1 MPEGWEED
9 GRYLCFTSRGYSEAC
24 CERRAK
30 PVGKCSGSEH
40 RRRLLRKQSGFW
52 TRQQRCC
59 NAVRLETPRGVEK
72 VSRWAAYA
80 SVGWEPAI
88 LEQFGL
94 SLGTMA
100 RILLKLIRLHSCTL
114 MPSFFALT
122 LSSNP
127 IDKTLN
133 QTVGE
138 QMRAEEL
145 SLRATVPPAQ
155 VPGYR
160 LERLLGQG
168 AFGQVWVGNNLN
180 TGRTVAIK
188 FYLHRSGVNWS
199 SLTREVKNLVSMAGN
214 RFIVQVL
221 EVGWDAEPPYYVME
235 YLENGSLDDLIRSR
249 GAMAPSKAVE
259 LFSDIAMG
267 LNHSHGKGVLHCDLK
282 PANVLLDQDWL
293 PRLADFGQ
301 SRLSNEQ
308 TPSLGTLFYMAP
320 EQADLNALPDAR
332 WDVYALGAI
341 FYCMI
346 VGSPPYKTPDTV
358 STLDTAA
365 SLPERLKRY
374 RDTIFKSH
382 FPRAHHRVRGMDRW
396 MIGIVDRCIAKKP
409 EDRFA
414 NVQQVLAAIE
424 RRQMARLR
432 RPLMLLGIVGP
443 ILLLA
448 VMAFFAGRGGLLA
461 VNESSDQLREW
472 ALQSNE
478 FAAKFAARTL
488 ESEMASLFKL
498 IEEEARGAELEEHF
512 LSCVDEAGDDLLHS
526 LASDRTPHESQAR
539 LRALASR
546 IKLEEYLN
554 GRLSDLGQQIRSKK
568 PARFDS
574 MFITDRFGTILAG
587 SFSEI
592 VNDPIG
598 SNIAFRSYFSGQSR
612 DLEEKTP
619 RRNIPRTTS
628 SQVGVSF
635 KSKTTNKDKI
645 AVSTPMTVTREK
657 DPNSSAEE
665 QPEQIEGL
673 LVLTI
678 NVGDF
683 ELLSEDDDE
692 EAKEK
697 THADTAK
704 HKNRFAV
711 LVDGHE
717 GTRYGPGT
725 REGTLLQHPIFKL
738 GERDEELTP
747 FQIDEEMFKKLQEG
761 GTKEYVDPVSIS
773 SDPRGK
779 IFEGKWIAAMQRVD
793 VTRRGLDSQ
802 EKRQSTNLW
811 VLVQERADSITAP
824 VALMVDR
831 LIEEGL
837 VALLALLAVICM
849 LWVVVLWVLRL
860 PDSFVSAVRSR
871 SGAGTELSASANDAT
886 LDAER

>member
-1 MPEGWEED
+1 
-9 GRYLCFTSRGYSEAC
+9 
-24 CERRAK
+24 
-30 PVGKCSGSEH
+30 
-40 RRRLLRKQSGFW
+40 
-52 TRQQRCC
+52 
-59 NAVRLETPRGVEK
+59 
-72 VSRWAAYA
+72 
-80 SVGWEPAI
+80 
-88 LEQFGL
+88 
-94 SLGTMA
+94 
-100 RILLKLIRLHSCTL
+100 
-114 MPSFFALT
+114 
-122 LSSNP
+122 
-127 IDKTLN
+127 
-133 QTVGE
+133 
-138 QMRAEEL
+138 MRAEEL
-145 SLRATVPPAQ
+145 SLRATTPPAQ

-160 LERLLGQG
+160 LDRLLGQG

-235 YLENGSLDDLIRSR
+235 YLENGSLDDLIRAR
-249 GAMAPSKAVE
+249 GAMPPSKAIE

-293 PRLADFGQ
+293 PKLADFGQ

-396 MIGIVDRCIAKKP
+396 LLAIVDRCIAKKP

-448 VMAFFAGRGGLLA
+448 VMGLFAWRGVFVAKEGA
-461 VNESSDQLREW
+461 SEQLRESV
-472 ALQSNE
+472 LQSNL

-498 IEEEARGAELEEHF
+498 IEEDARRGDLEERF
-512 LSCVDEAGDDLLHS
+512 LACVDEATEDFLGV
-526 LASDRTPHESQAR
+526 LASNRAPADSQG
-539 LRALASR
+539 RAMLGGFASR
-546 IKLEEYLN
+546 IKLEQYLEE
-554 GRLSDLGQQIRSKK
+554 RLSEIKLHIGSSQK

-574 MFITDRFGTILAG
+574 MFVTDRFGTILAG
-587 SFSEI
+587 SFTSDR
-592 VNDPIG
+592 VANPIG
-598 SNIAFRSYFSGQSR
+598 SNVAFRSYFSGQSL
-612 DLEEKTP
+612 DLDEKTP
-619 RRNIPRTTS
+619 VKNIPRTTS
-628 SQVGVSF
+628 SQVSVPF
-635 KSKTTNKDKI
+635 KSKTTNRNKI
-645 AVSTPMTVTREK
+645 AVSTPISATRAVPTKEDEK
-657 DPNSSAEE
+657 SASDSSGNDKKESEINGDLDGKKSSETKGSEDE
-665 QPEQIEGL
+665 QVQVIEGL

-678 NVGDF
+678 NIGDF
-683 ELLSEDDDE
+683 ELLSEDD
-692 EAKEK
+692 EK
-697 THADTAK
+697 DPHDGNGNAG

-711 LVDGHE
+711 LVDGHVGASE
-717 GTRYGPGT
+717 GTATRAGT
-725 REGTLLQHPIFKL
+725 ILQHPIFSKTSRQ
-738 GERDEELTP
+738 EVTQY
-747 FQIDEEMFKKLQEG
+747 QIDAKMLKTLQDV
-761 GTKEYVDPVSIS
+761 GTLQYVDPVSM
-773 SDPRGK
+773 DAQGK
-779 IFEGKWIAAMQRVD
+779 EYGGNWIAAMQRVD
-793 VTRRGLDSQ
+793 ISRRGSDSR
-802 EKRQSTNLW
+802 ERKQSTDLW

-824 VALMVDR
+824 VQSMVTSLIREGIFALFV
-831 LIEEGL
+831 
-837 VALLALLAVICM
+837 LLTVVSV
-849 LWVVVLWVLRL
+849 LWVVVLWVMRL
-860 PDSFVSAVRSR
+860 PDSFASVMRSR
-871 SGAGTELSASANDAT
+871 GSGGTEMTGTANDAT
-886 LDAER
+886 LDAEH

>member
-1 MPEGWEED
+1 M
-9 GRYLCFTSRGYSEAC
+9 
-24 CERRAK
+24 
-30 PVGKCSGSEH
+30 
-40 RRRLLRKQSGFW
+40 
-52 TRQQRCC
+52 
-59 NAVRLETPRGVEK
+59 
-72 VSRWAAYA
+72 
-80 SVGWEPAI
+80 
-88 LEQFGL
+88 
-94 SLGTMA
+94 
-100 RILLKLIRLHSCTL
+100 LKLGGINRSLSNAFRC
-114 MPSFFALT
+114 SALT
-122 LSSNP
+122 LVSNSNSVEN
-127 IDKTLN
+127 TLN

-155 VPGYR
+155 VPGYK
-160 LERLLGQG
+160 LDRLLGQG

-214 RFIVQVL
+214 RYIVQVL

-235 YLENGSLDDLIRSR
+235 YLENGSLDDLIRAR
-249 GAMAPSKAVE
+249 GAMPPSKAVE

-320 EQADLNALPDAR
+320 EQADLNAVPDAR

-358 STLDTAA
+358 TTLDTAA

-396 MIGIVDRCIAKKP
+396 LVGIVDRCIAKKP

-424 RRQMARLR
+424 RRQMVRLR

-448 VMAFFAGRGGLLA
+448 VMGLFAWRGVLFA
-461 VNESSDQLREW
+461 KSDTSDRLREW
-472 ALQSNE
+472 ALESNL

-498 IEEEARGAELEEHF
+498 IEEDARRTELETRF
-512 LSCVDEAGDDLLHS
+512 LACVDEAGEDLLHS
-526 LASDRTPHESQAR
+526 LATDRTPPESKAR
-539 LRALASR
+539 LEALASR
-546 IKLEEYLN
+546 IKLEKYLEE
-554 GRLSDLGQQIRSKK
+554 RLTEIKSQTGSSQK

-574 MFITDRFGTILAG
+574 MFITDRFGTMLAG
-587 SFSEI
+587 AFTSDRI
-592 VNDPIG
+592 ANPIG
-598 SNIAFRSYFSGQSR
+598 ANVAYRSYFSGQKR
-612 DLEEKTP
+612 DLDEKTP
-619 RRNIPRTTS
+619 PRNIPRTTS
-628 SQVGVSF
+628 SQVSVPF
-635 KSKTTNKDKI
+635 KSKTTNRNKI
-645 AVSTPMTVTREK
+645 AVSTPISVMLNE
-657 DPNSSAEE
+657 DPNNTNE
-665 QPEQIEGL
+665 QPQQVEGL

-683 ELLSEDDDE
+683 ELLSEDDERESSDQSGSV
-692 EAKEK
+692 A
-697 THADTAK
+697 

-717 GTRYGPGT
+717 GTREGVGI
-725 REGTLLQHPIFKL
+725 REGTLLQHPIFRKMVVASASL
-738 GERDEELTP
+738 DEQGIQY
-747 FQIDEEMFKKLQEG
+747 QIDDKMLKKLQEG
-761 GTKEYVDPVSIS
+761 GTLEYIDPVSI
-773 SDPRGK
+773 DPRGSE
-779 IFEGKWIAAMQRVD
+779 FSGKWIAAMQRVD
-793 VTRRGLDSQ
+793 ISRRVS
-802 EKRQSTNLW
+802 ESRERKQSTDLW

-824 VALMVDR
+824 VASMVTR
-831 LIEEGL
+831 LIREGL
-837 VALLALLAVICM
+837 IALLALLAVVSM
-849 LWVVVLWVLRL
+849 LWVVVLWVMRL
-860 PDSFVSAVRSR
+860 PDSFASVVRSR
-871 SGAGTELSASANDAT
+871 SGSGTEMTGTANEAT

>member
-1 MPEGWEED
+1 
-9 GRYLCFTSRGYSEAC
+9 
-24 CERRAK
+24 
-30 PVGKCSGSEH
+30 
-40 RRRLLRKQSGFW
+40 
-52 TRQQRCC
+52 
-59 NAVRLETPRGVEK
+59 
-72 VSRWAAYA
+72 
-80 SVGWEPAI
+80 
-88 LEQFGL
+88 
-94 SLGTMA
+94 
-100 RILLKLIRLHSCTL
+100 
-114 MPSFFALT
+114 
-122 LSSNP
+122 
-127 IDKTLN
+127 
-133 QTVGE
+133 
-138 QMRAEEL
+138 MRAEAL

-235 YLENGSLDDLIRSR
+235 YLENGSLDDLIRAR

-320 EQADLNALPDAR
+320 EQADLNAVPDAR

-358 STLDTAA
+358 TTLDTAA

-396 MIGIVDRCIAKKP
+396 LVGIVDRCIAKKP

-448 VMAFFAGRGGLLA
+448 VMGFFTWRGVLLA
-461 VNESSDQLREW
+461 ASETSDQLREE
-472 ALQSNE
+472 ALQSNQ

-498 IEEEARGAELEEHF
+498 IEEDARRPDLEGLF
-512 LSCVDEAGDDLLHS
+512 LSCIDEAGGDLLRS
-526 LASDRTPHESQAR
+526 LATDRTPPESQAR
-539 LRALASR
+539 LSALASR
-546 IKLEEYLN
+546 IKLDEYLSS
-554 GRLSDLGQQIRSKK
+554 RLSELGPQNSSKK

-574 MFITDRFGTILAG
+574 MFITDRFGTMLAG
-587 SFSEI
+587 AFPSDRIS
-592 VNDPIG
+592 NPIG

-612 DLEEKTP
+612 DLEETTP
-619 RRNIPRTTS
+619 RRHIARTTS
-628 SQVGVSF
+628 SQVSVPF
-635 KSKTTNKDKI
+635 KSKTTNKNKI
-645 AVSTPMTVTREK
+645 AVSTPINVSRESN
-657 DPNSSAEE
+657 DGS
-665 QPEQIEGL
+665 PEQIEGL

-683 ELLSEDDDE
+683 ELLSEDDEEDDDE
-692 EAKEK
+692 KANASSDA
-697 THADTAK
+697 TPK

-717 GTRYGPGT
+717 GARDGTGT
-725 REGTLLQHPIFKL
+725 REGTLLDHPIFNDAIFKSAS
-738 GERDEELTP
+738 RDEQVFQ
-747 FQIDEEMFKKLQEG
+747 FQIDEKMLNKLQDG
-761 GTKEYVDPVSIS
+761 GTLQYVDPVSA
-773 SDPRGK
+773 DPRGRD
-779 IFEGKWIAAMQRVD
+779 FDGKWIAAMQRVD
-793 VTRRGLDSQ
+793 VTRRGSNSQ
-802 EKRQSTNLW
+802 EKRQSIKLW
-811 VLVQERADSITAP
+811 VLVQERADSISAP
-824 VALMVDR
+824 VASMVNR
-831 LIEEGL
+831 LIREGL
-837 VALLALLAVICM
+837 IALLALLAVVSM
-849 LWVVVLWVLRL
+849 LWVVVLWVMRL
-860 PDSFVSAVRSR
+860 PDSFASAVRSR
-871 SGAGTELSASANDAT
+871 TVNGTEMSASANEAT

>member
-1 MPEGWEED
+1 MP
-9 GRYLCFTSRGYSEAC
+9 
-24 CERRAK
+24 
-30 PVGKCSGSEH
+30 
-40 RRRLLRKQSGFW
+40 
-52 TRQQRCC
+52 
-59 NAVRLETPRGVEK
+59 
-72 VSRWAAYA
+72 
-80 SVGWEPAI
+80 I
-88 LEQFGL
+88 
-94 SLGTMA
+94 
-100 RILLKLIRLHSCTL
+100 
-114 MPSFFALT
+114 ALT
-122 LSSNP
+122 LVSHSNP
-127 IDKTLN
+127 TDNTLN
-133 QTVGE
+133 QSVGE

-160 LERLLGQG
+160 LDRLLGQG

-214 RFIVQVL
+214 RYIVQVL

-235 YLENGSLDDLIRSR
+235 YLENGSLDDLIRAR
-249 GAMAPSKAVE
+249 GAMSPAKAIG

-267 LNHSHGKGVLHCDLK
+267 LNQSHGKGVLHCDLK

-320 EQADLNALPDAR
+320 EQADLNAVPDAR

-396 MIGIVDRCIAKKP
+396 LVSIVDRCIAKKP

-424 RRQMARLR
+424 RRQMVRLR

-448 VMAFFAGRGGLLA
+448 VMGFFAWRGVLLA
-461 VNESSDQLREW
+461 QNDVSDQLFEE
-472 ALQSNE
+472 ALQSNL

-498 IEEEARGAELEEHF
+498 IEEDARRPNLEEQF
-512 LSCVDEAGDDLLHS
+512 LSCVDEAGDLLKDLS
-526 LASDRTPHESQAR
+526 KERTPQESLTKKAM
-539 LRALASR
+539 LGALTSR
-546 IKLEEYLN
+546 IELEEYLE
-554 GRLSDLGQQIRSKK
+554 GRLTEIKTQIGGSQK

-574 MFITDRFGTILAG
+574 MFVTDRFGTMLAG
-587 SFSEI
+587 AFTSDRVS
-592 VNDPIG
+592 NPIG
-598 SNIAFRSYFSGQSR
+598 ANVAFRSYFSGQSR
-612 DLEEKTP
+612 DLDEKTP
-619 RRNIPRTTS
+619 IRNIPRTTS
-628 SQVGVSF
+628 SQVSVPF
-635 KSKTTNKDKI
+635 KSKTTNRNKI
-645 AVSTPMTVTREK
+645 AVSTPISVTRPKRTIEEK
-657 DPNSSAEE
+657 DPSTDPDSSNKVDSNKNTVDQSVSDE
-665 QPEQIEGL
+665 PEQVEGL

-683 ELLSEDDDE
+683 ELLSEDD
-692 EAKEK
+692 EK
-697 THADTAK
+697 DTRDLTQS
-704 HKNRFAV
+704 HKKRFAV

-717 GTRYGPGT
+717 GTSDGLGT
-725 REGTLLQHPIFKL
+725 REGTLLQHPIFRKAS
-738 GERDEELTP
+738 REEQGVQY
-747 FQIDEEMFKKLQEG
+747 QIEEEMLKRLQEG
-761 GTKEYVDPVSIS
+761 GTFQYVDPVSK
-773 SDPRGK
+773 DPQGREFAGN
-779 IFEGKWIAAMQRVD
+779 WIAAMQRVD
-793 VTRRGLDSQ
+793 VSRRVS
-802 EKRQSTNLW
+802 EFRERKQSTDLW
-811 VLVQERADSITAP
+811 VLVQERADSITEP
-824 VALMVDR
+824 VASMVTR
-831 LIEEGL
+831 LIREGI
-837 VALLALLAVICM
+837 VALLVLLAVVSI
-849 LWVVVLWVLRL
+849 LWVVVLWVMRL
-860 PDSFVSAVRSR
+860 PDSFASAVRSR
-871 SGAGTELSASANDAT
+871 SGGATDMAGTANEAT
-886 LDAER
+886 LDVEQ

>member
-1 MPEGWEED
+1 MP
-9 GRYLCFTSRGYSEAC
+9 
-24 CERRAK
+24 
-30 PVGKCSGSEH
+30 
-40 RRRLLRKQSGFW
+40 
-52 TRQQRCC
+52 
-59 NAVRLETPRGVEK
+59 
-72 VSRWAAYA
+72 
-80 SVGWEPAI
+80 I
-88 LEQFGL
+88 
-94 SLGTMA
+94 
-100 RILLKLIRLHSCTL
+100 
-114 MPSFFALT
+114 ALT
-122 LSSNP
+122 LASNSNP
-127 IDKTLN
+127 IDNTLN
-133 QTVGE
+133 QSVGE

-160 LERLLGQG
+160 LDRLLGQG

-214 RFIVQVL
+214 RYIVQVL

-235 YLENGSLDDLIRSR
+235 YLENGSLDDLIRAR
-249 GAMAPSKAVE
+249 GAMPPAKAVE

-320 EQADLNALPDAR
+320 EQADLNAVPDAR

-396 MIGIVDRCIAKKP
+396 LVGIVDRCIAKKP

-424 RRQMARLR
+424 RRQVARLR

-448 VMAFFAGRGGLLA
+448 VMGFFAWRGVLLA
-461 VNESSDQLREW
+461 QNDVSEQLFEE
-472 ALQSNE
+472 ALQSNL

-498 IEEEARGAELEEHF
+498 IEEDARRTILEEHF
-512 LSCVDEAGDDLLHS
+512 LSCVDEAGDLLQFLSKEHTKP
-526 LASDRTPHESQAR
+526 DSQAKAM
-539 LRALASR
+539 LGALASR
-546 IKLEEYLN
+546 IKLEEYLE
-554 GRLSDLGQQIRSKK
+554 GRLTEIKMQIGSSQK

-574 MFITDRFGTILAG
+574 MFVTDRFGTILAG
-587 SFSEI
+587 AFTSDRVS
-592 VNDPIG
+592 NPIG
-598 SNIAFRSYFSGQSR
+598 ANVAFRSYFSGQSR
-612 DLEEKTP
+612 DLDEKTP
-619 RRNIPRTTS
+619 IRNIPRTTS
-628 SQVGVSF
+628 SQVSVPF
-635 KSKTTNKDKI
+635 KSKTTNRNKI
-645 AVSTPMTVTREK
+645 AVSTPISVTRPKRPSEDKDLSTDRDSSDKKELNEK
-657 DPNSSAEE
+657 IADQTEPDE
-665 QPEQIEGL
+665 PEQVEGL

-683 ELLSEDDDE
+683 ELLAED
-692 EAKEK
+692 
-697 THADTAK
+697 
-704 HKNRFAV
+704 NRFAV

-717 GTRYGPGT
+717 GTSDGMGT
-725 REGTLLQHPIFKL
+725 REGTLLQHPIFRKAS
-738 GERDEELTP
+738 REEQGVQY
-747 FQIDEEMFKKLQEG
+747 QIDEEMLKKLQDG
-761 GTKEYVDPVSIS
+761 GTFTYVDPVST
-773 SDPRGK
+773 DPQGREFG
-779 IFEGKWIAAMQRVD
+779 GNWIAAMQRVD
-793 VTRRGLDSQ
+793 VSRRVT
-802 EKRQSTNLW
+802 EFRERKQSTDLW
-811 VLVQERADSITAP
+811 VLVQERADSITEP
-824 VALMVDR
+824 VASMVTR
-831 LIEEGL
+831 LIREGII
-837 VALLALLAVICM
+837 ALLVLLAVVSV
-849 LWVVVLWVLRL
+849 LWVVVLWVMRL
-860 PDSFVSAVRSR
+860 PDSFASAVRAR
-871 SGAGTELSASANDAT
+871 SSGGAEMSGTANEAT

>member
-1 MPEGWEED
+1 M
-9 GRYLCFTSRGYSEAC
+9 LC
-24 CERRAK
+24 
-30 PVGKCSGSEH
+30 
-40 RRRLLRKQSGFW
+40 
-52 TRQQRCC
+52 
-59 NAVRLETPRGVEK
+59 
-72 VSRWAAYA
+72 
-80 SVGWEPAI
+80 
-88 LEQFGL
+88 
-94 SLGTMA
+94 
-100 RILLKLIRLHSCTL
+100 
-114 MPSFFALT
+114 FALT
-122 LSSNP
+122 LDSDPNP
-127 IDKTLN
+127 IENTLN

-145 SLRATVPPAQ
+145 SLRATTPPAQ

-160 LERLLGQG
+160 LDRLLGQG

-214 RFIVQVL
+214 RYIVQVL

-249 GAMAPSKAVE
+249 GAMPPSKAVE

-396 MIGIVDRCIAKKP
+396 LVAIVDRCIAKKP

-448 VMAFFAGRGGLLA
+448 VMGLFAWRGVFLA
-461 VNESSDQLREW
+461 KEGASEQLRESV
-472 ALQSNE
+472 LQSNL

-498 IEEEARGAELEEHF
+498 IEEDARQSDLEERF
-512 LSCVDEAGDDLLHS
+512 LACVDEATQEFLLDL
-526 LASDRTPHESQAR
+526 AREKAPAESQG
-539 LRALASR
+539 RAMLGGFASR
-546 IKLEEYLN
+546 IKLEQYLAE
-554 GRLSDLGQQIRSKK
+554 RLSEIKLHIGGAQK

-587 SFSEI
+587 SFTSDQ
-592 VNDPIG
+592 VSNPIG
-598 SNIAFRSYFSGQSR
+598 SNVAFRSYFSGQSR
-612 DLEEKTP
+612 DLDEKTP
-619 RRNIPRTTS
+619 VQNIPRTTS
-628 SQVGVSF
+628 SQVSVPF
-635 KSKTTNKDKI
+635 KSKTTNRNKI
-645 AVSTPMTVTREK
+645 AVSTPISVSRPLPPKVDEK
-657 DPNSSAEE
+657 SSIDPAVNDKKESAADRSLEDEKSNETTAPEE
-665 QPEQIEGL
+665 VQVIEGL

-683 ELLSEDDDE
+683 ELLSEDDERDV
-692 EAKEK
+692 
-697 THADTAK
+697 HDGNSSY
-704 HKNRFAV
+704 KNRFAV
-711 LVDGHE
+711 LVDGQLGGSE
-717 GTRYGPGT
+717 GSGT
-725 REGTLLQHPIFKL
+725 KGTILQHPIFS
-738 GERDEELTP
+738 ETTREEATP
-747 FQIDEEMFKKLQEG
+747 YRIDADMLDTLQKD
-761 GTKEYVDPVSIS
+761 GTLQYVDPVSMA
-773 SDPRGK
+773 PQGK
-779 IFEGKWIAAMQRVD
+779 DYSGKWIAAMQRVD
-793 VTRRGLDSQ
+793 ISRRGSDLR
-802 EKRQSTNLW
+802 ERKQSTDLW
-811 VLVQERADSITAP
+811 VLVQERADSITEP
-824 VALMVDR
+824 VASMVSS
-831 LIEEGL
+831 LIREGIF
-837 VALLALLAVICM
+837 ALFVLLTVVSV
-849 LWVVVLWVLRL
+849 LWVVVLWVMRL
-860 PDSFVSAVRSR
+860 PDSFTSAMRSR
-871 SGAGTELSASANDAT
+871 GSGGTEMTGTANDAT

>member
-1 MPEGWEED
+1 MP
-9 GRYLCFTSRGYSEAC
+9 
-24 CERRAK
+24 
-30 PVGKCSGSEH
+30 
-40 RRRLLRKQSGFW
+40 
-52 TRQQRCC
+52 
-59 NAVRLETPRGVEK
+59 
-72 VSRWAAYA
+72 
-80 SVGWEPAI
+80 I
-88 LEQFGL
+88 
-94 SLGTMA
+94 
-100 RILLKLIRLHSCTL
+100 
-114 MPSFFALT
+114 ALT
-122 LSSNP
+122 LVSHSNP
-127 IDKTLN
+127 IDNTLN
-133 QTVGE
+133 QSVGE

-160 LERLLGQG
+160 LDRLLGQG

-214 RFIVQVL
+214 RYIVQVL

-235 YLENGSLDDLIRSR
+235 YLENGSLDDLIRAR
-249 GAMAPSKAVE
+249 GAMSPAKAIE

-267 LNHSHGKGVLHCDLK
+267 LNQSHGKGVLHCDLK
-282 PANVLLDQDWL
+282 PANVLLDQNWL

-320 EQADLNALPDAR
+320 EQADLNAVPDAR

-396 MIGIVDRCIAKKP
+396 LVGIVDRCIAKKP

-448 VMAFFAGRGGLLA
+448 VMGFFAWRGVLLA
-461 VNESSDQLREW
+461 QNDVSDQLFEE
-472 ALQSNE
+472 ALQSNL

-498 IEEEARGAELEEHF
+498 IEEDARRPNLEEQF
-512 LSCVDEAGDDLLHS
+512 LSCVDEAVDLLKDLS
-526 LASDRTPHESQAR
+526 KERTPPESQAKKAM
-539 LRALASR
+539 LGALASR
-546 IKLEEYLN
+546 IKLEEYLE
-554 GRLSDLGQQIRSKK
+554 GRLTEIKTQTGSSQK

-574 MFITDRFGTILAG
+574 MFVTDRFGTMLAG
-587 SFSEI
+587 AFTSDRVS
-592 VNDPIG
+592 NPIG
-598 SNIAFRSYFSGQSR
+598 ANVAFRSYFSGQSR
-612 DLEEKTP
+612 DLDEKTP
-619 RRNIPRTTS
+619 IRNIPRTTS
-628 SQVGVSF
+628 SQVSVPF
-635 KSKTTNKDKI
+635 KSKTTNRNKI
-645 AVSTPMTVTREK
+645 AVSTPISVTRPKRTIEEK
-657 DPNSSAEE
+657 DPNKDLDSSNKEDSNKNTAAPTESDE
-665 QPEQIEGL
+665 PEQVEGL

-683 ELLSEDDDE
+683 ELLSEDD
-692 EAKEK
+692 EK
-697 THADTAK
+697 DIRDGTQSDK
-704 HKNRFAV
+704 KRFAV

-717 GTRYGPGT
+717 GTSDGLGT
-725 REGTLLQHPIFKL
+725 REGTLLQHPIFRKAS
-738 GERDEELTP
+738 REEQGVP
-747 FQIDEEMFKKLQEG
+747 YQIEEEILKSLQEG
-761 GTKEYVDPVSIS
+761 GTFQYVDPVSKY
-773 SDPRGK
+773 PQGRAFAGN
-779 IFEGKWIAAMQRVD
+779 WIAAMQRVD
-793 VTRRGLDSQ
+793 VSRRVT
-802 EKRQSTNLW
+802 EFRERKQSTDLW
-811 VLVQERADSITAP
+811 VLVQERADSITEP
-824 VALMVDR
+824 VKSMVER
-831 LIEEGL
+831 MIREGII
-837 VALLALLAVICM
+837 ALLVLLAVVSM
-849 LWVVVLWVLRL
+849 LWVVVLWVMRL
-860 PDSFVSAVRSR
+860 PDSFASAVRSR
-871 SGAGTELSASANDAT
+871 SGGPTEMAGTANEAT
-886 LDAER
+886 LDVEQ

>member
-1 MPEGWEED
+1 
-9 GRYLCFTSRGYSEAC
+9 
-24 CERRAK
+24 
-30 PVGKCSGSEH
+30 
-40 RRRLLRKQSGFW
+40 
-52 TRQQRCC
+52 
-59 NAVRLETPRGVEK
+59 
-72 VSRWAAYA
+72 
-80 SVGWEPAI
+80 
-88 LEQFGL
+88 
-94 SLGTMA
+94 
-100 RILLKLIRLHSCTL
+100 
-114 MPSFFALT
+114 
-122 LSSNP
+122 
-127 IDKTLN
+127 
-133 QTVGE
+133 
-138 QMRAEEL
+138 MRAEEL

-160 LERLLGQG
+160 LDRLLGQG

-235 YLENGSLDDLIRSR
+235 YLENGSLDDLIRAR
-249 GAMAPSKAVE
+249 GPMAPSKAVE

-320 EQADLNALPDAR
+320 EQADLNAVPDAR

-358 STLDTAA
+358 TTLDTAA

-396 MIGIVDRCIAKKP
+396 LVAIVDRCIAKKP

-414 NVQQVLAAIE
+414 NVQLVLAAIE

-448 VMAFFAGRGGLLA
+448 VMGLFARRGVLLA
-461 VNESSDQLREW
+461 STETSDQLRKW
-472 ALQSNE
+472 ALQSNL
-478 FAAKFAARTL
+478 FAAQFAARTL

-498 IEEEARGAELEEHF
+498 IEEDARRPELETRF
-512 LSCVDEAGDDLLHS
+512 VACVDEAGDDLLHD
-526 LASDRTPHESQAR
+526 LATDRTPPESQAR
-539 LRALASR
+539 LGALAGR
-546 IKLEEYLN
+546 IELEDYLEK
-554 GRLSDLGQQIRSKK
+554 RLLEIKSQIGNSQK

-574 MFITDRFGTILAG
+574 MFITDRFGTMLAG
-587 SFSEI
+587 AFTSDR
-592 VNDPIG
+592 VANPIG
-598 SNIAFRSYFSGQSR
+598 ANVAYRSYFSGQSR
-612 DLEEKTP
+612 DLDERTP
-619 RRNIPRTTS
+619 PRNIPRTTS
-628 SQVGVSF
+628 SQVSVPF
-635 KSKTTNKDKI
+635 KSKTTNRNKI
-645 AVSTPMTVTREK
+645 AVSTPISVTREVEIKEDKDKDKEDKVVK
-657 DPNSSAEE
+657 DPSDTKKTETE
-665 QPEQIEGL
+665 QVDGL

-683 ELLSEDDDE
+683 ELLAEDEDKVASEG
-692 EAKEK
+692 
-697 THADTAK
+697 TPH

-717 GTRYGPGT
+717 GTQ
-725 REGTLLQHPIFKL
+725 EGTLLQHPIFRKL
-738 GERDEELTP
+738 MGASAAVDVQGSQ
-747 FQIDEEMFKKLQEG
+747 FQIDPEVLKTMKDG
-761 GTKEYVDPVSIS
+761 GTLDYVDPVSKE
-773 SDPRGK
+773 PRGHE
-779 IFEGKWIAAMQRVD
+779 FGGKWIAAMQRVD
-793 VTRRGLDSQ
+793 ISRRVSESLERTD
-802 EKRQSTNLW
+802 LW

-824 VALMVDR
+824 VASMVTR
-831 LIEEGL
+831 LIREGL
-837 VALLALLAVICM
+837 VALLALLAVVSM
-849 LWVVVLWVLRL
+849 LWVVVLWVMRL
-860 PDSFVSAVRSR
+860 PDSFASAVRSR
-871 SGAGTELSASANDAT
+871 SGGGTEMTGTANDAT

>member
-1 MPEGWEED
+1 
-9 GRYLCFTSRGYSEAC
+9 
-24 CERRAK
+24 
-30 PVGKCSGSEH
+30 
-40 RRRLLRKQSGFW
+40 
-52 TRQQRCC
+52 
-59 NAVRLETPRGVEK
+59 
-72 VSRWAAYA
+72 
-80 SVGWEPAI
+80 
-88 LEQFGL
+88 
-94 SLGTMA
+94 
-100 RILLKLIRLHSCTL
+100 
-114 MPSFFALT
+114 
-122 LSSNP
+122 
-127 IDKTLN
+127 
-133 QTVGE
+133 
-138 QMRAEEL
+138 MRAEEL

-235 YLENGSLDDLIRSR
+235 YLENGSLDDLIRAR

-259 LFSDIAMG
+259 LFSDIAIG

-320 EQADLNALPDAR
+320 EQADLNAVPDAR

-358 STLDTAA
+358 TTLDTAA

-396 MIGIVDRCIAKKP
+396 LIGIVDRCIAKKP

-448 VMAFFAGRGGLLA
+448 VMGFFAWRGVLIAGSGTS
-461 VNESSDQLREW
+461 EKLREW
-472 ALQSNE
+472 ALQSNL

-498 IEEEARGAELEEHF
+498 IEEDARRPELESAF
-512 LSCVDEAGDDLLHS
+512 VSCVDEAGDDLLHS
-526 LASDRTPHESQAR
+526 LATDRTPTESQAR
-539 LRALASR
+539 LGALASR
-546 IKLEEYLN
+546 IKLEEYLSE
-554 GRLSDLGQQIRSKK
+554 RLSELGPQIANPKK

-574 MFITDRFGTILAG
+574 MFITDRFGTMLAG
-587 SFSEI
+587 AFPSDRIS
-592 VNDPIG
+592 NPIG
-598 SNIAFRSYFSGQSR
+598 ANVAYRSYFSGQSR
-612 DLEEKTP
+612 DLEETTP
-619 RRNIPRTTS
+619 RRNIARTTS
-628 SQVGVSF
+628 STLSVPF
-635 KSKTTNKDKI
+635 KSKTTNKNKI
-645 AVSTPMTVTREK
+645 AISTPISVSRKMNPSNQK
-657 DPNSSAEE
+657 DEPIEPSDKEVNADKGEE
-665 QPEQIEGL
+665 VEQIEGL

-683 ELLSEDDDE
+683 ELLSEDDG
-692 EAKEK
+692 
-697 THADTAK
+697 
-704 HKNRFAV
+704 KNRFAV

-717 GTRYGPGT
+717 GNRDGSGT
-725 REGTLLQHPIFKL
+725 REGTLLQHPIFKIAS
-738 GERDEELTP
+738 RDEDEQVIQ
-747 FQIDEEMFKKLQEG
+747 FQIEEKMLDKLQDG
-761 GTKEYVDPVSIS
+761 GTLEYEDPVST
-773 SDPRGK
+773 DPRGRD
-779 IFEGKWIAAMQRVD
+779 FEGKWIAAMQRVE
-793 VTRRGLDSQ
+793 VSRRGSDSQ
-802 EKRQSTNLW
+802 EKKQSTKLW

-824 VALMVDR
+824 VASMVNR
-831 LIEEGL
+831 LIGEGL
-837 VALLALLAVICM
+837 VALLALLAVVSM
-849 LWVVVLWVLRL
+849 LWVVVLWVMRL
-860 PDSFVSAVRSR
+860 PDSFAAAVRTR
-871 SGAGTELSASANDAT
+871 SGGSSEMSASANDAT

>member
-1 MPEGWEED
+1 
-9 GRYLCFTSRGYSEAC
+9 
-24 CERRAK
+24 
-30 PVGKCSGSEH
+30 
-40 RRRLLRKQSGFW
+40 
-52 TRQQRCC
+52 
-59 NAVRLETPRGVEK
+59 
-72 VSRWAAYA
+72 
-80 SVGWEPAI
+80 
-88 LEQFGL
+88 
-94 SLGTMA
+94 
-100 RILLKLIRLHSCTL
+100 
-114 MPSFFALT
+114 
-122 LSSNP
+122 
-127 IDKTLN
+127 
-133 QTVGE
+133 
-138 QMRAEEL
+138 MRAEEL

-320 EQADLNALPDAR
+320 EQADLNAVPDAR

-358 STLDTAA
+358 TTLDTAA

-396 MIGIVDRCIAKKP
+396 LIGIVDRCIAKKP

-448 VMAFFAGRGGLLA
+448 VMGFFAWRGVFIAGSGTS
-461 VNESSDQLREW
+461 EKLREW
-472 ALQSNE
+472 ALQSNL

-498 IEEEARGAELEEHF
+498 IEEDARRPELETAF
-512 LSCVDEAGDDLLHS
+512 VTCVDEAGNDLLLS
-526 LASDRTPHESQAR
+526 LATDRTPPESQAR
-539 LRALASR
+539 LEALASR
-546 IKLEEYLN
+546 IKLEEYLTE
-554 GRLSDLGQQIRSKK
+554 RLYELGPQIANSKK

-574 MFITDRFGTILAG
+574 MFITDRFGTMLAG
-587 SFSEI
+587 AFPSDRIS
-592 VNDPIG
+592 NPIG
-598 SNIAFRSYFSGQSR
+598 ANVAYRSYFSGQSR
-612 DLEEKTP
+612 DLEETTP
-619 RRNIPRTTS
+619 RRNIARTTS
-628 SQVGVSF
+628 SQVSVPF
-635 KSKTTNKDKI
+635 KSKTTNKNKI
-645 AVSTPMTVTREK
+645 AISTPISVTRKKIPSNQTDEPIETVAKEEMKKEEEK
-657 DPNSSAEE
+657 EKEE
-665 QPEQIEGL
+665 ANEVEQIEGL

-683 ELLSEDDDE
+683 ELLSEDDAEDAKDATQV
-692 EAKEK
+692 EA
-697 THADTAK
+697 AAK
-704 HKNRFAV
+704 PKNRFAV

-717 GTRYGPGT
+717 GNRDGSGT

-738 GERDEELTP
+738 ASRDEQGIQ
-747 FQIDEEMFKKLQEG
+747 FQIDEKMLDKLQEG
-761 GTKEYVDPVSIS
+761 GTLEYEDPVAA
-773 SDPRGK
+773 DPRGK
-779 IFEGKWIAAMQRVD
+779 DFGGKWIAAMQRVE
-793 VTRRGLDSQ
+793 VSRRGSDSQ
-802 EKRQSTNLW
+802 EKKQSTKLW

-824 VALMVDR
+824 VASMVNR
-831 LIEEGL
+831 LTREGL
-837 VALLALLAVICM
+837 VALLALLAVVSM
-849 LWVVVLWVLRL
+849 LWVVVLWVMRL
-860 PDSFVSAVRSR
+860 PDSFASAVRSR
-871 SGAGTELSASANDAT
+871 SGGGTEMSASANDAT

>member
-1 MPEGWEED
+1 
-9 GRYLCFTSRGYSEAC
+9 
-24 CERRAK
+24 
-30 PVGKCSGSEH
+30 
-40 RRRLLRKQSGFW
+40 
-52 TRQQRCC
+52 
-59 NAVRLETPRGVEK
+59 
-72 VSRWAAYA
+72 
-80 SVGWEPAI
+80 
-88 LEQFGL
+88 
-94 SLGTMA
+94 
-100 RILLKLIRLHSCTL
+100 
-114 MPSFFALT
+114 LT
-122 LSSNP
+122 LASNPNP
-127 IDKTLN
+127 IDNTLN

-249 GAMAPSKAVE
+249 GAMAPSKAIE

-320 EQADLNALPDAR
+320 EQADLNAVPDAR

-346 VGSPPYKTPDTV
+346 VGSPPYKNPDTV
-358 STLDTAA
+358 TTLDTAA

-396 MIGIVDRCIAKKP
+396 LVGIVDRCIAKKP

-448 VMAFFAGRGGLLA
+448 VMGLFTWRGVLLA
-461 VNESSDQLREW
+461 ESETSDQLREE
-472 ALQSNE
+472 ALQSNQ

-498 IEEEARGAELEEHF
+498 IEEDARRPGLESRF
-512 LSCVDEAGDDLLHS
+512 MACVDEAGDDLLHS
-526 LASDRTPHESQAR
+526 LATDRTPPESQAR
-539 LRALASR
+539 LGALASR
-546 IKLEEYLN
+546 IKLESYLEE
-554 GRLSDLGQQIRSKK
+554 RLSELGPQIANSKK
-568 PARFDS
+568 APRFDS
-574 MFITDRFGTILAG
+574 MFITDRFGTMLAG
-587 SFSEI
+587 AFTSDQIS
-592 VNDPIG
+592 NPIG
-598 SNIAFRSYFSGQSR
+598 ANVAFRSYFSGQSR
-612 DLEEKTP
+612 DLEETTP
-619 RRNIPRTTS
+619 RRHIARTTS
-628 SQVGVSF
+628 SQVSVPF
-635 KSKTTNKDKI
+635 KSKTTNKNKI
-645 AVSTPMTVTREK
+645 AVSTPISVTRDK
-657 DPNSSAEE
+657 DPNNAKDL
-665 QPEQIEGL
+665 PEQIEGL

-683 ELLSEDDDE
+683 ELLSEDDE
-692 EAKEK
+692 EDAKSSDQTDK
-697 THADTAK
+697 TPK
-704 HKNRFAV
+704 QKNRFAV

-717 GTRYGPGT
+717 GSRDGKGT
-725 REGTLLQHPIFKL
+725 REGTLLQHPIFKIAS
-738 GERDEELTP
+738 RDEQAIQ
-747 FQIDEEMFKKLQEG
+747 FQIDEEMLKKLQDG
-761 GTKEYVDPVSIS
+761 GTLQYVDPVSE
-773 SDPRGK
+773 DPRGK
-779 IFEGKWIAAMQRVD
+779 DFGGQWIAAMQRVD
-793 VTRRGLDSQ
+793 VSRRGSDSQ
-802 EKRQSTNLW
+802 EKRQSTKLW

-824 VALMVDR
+824 VASMVTR
-831 LIEEGL
+831 LIREGL
-837 VALLALLAVICM
+837 IALSALLAVVSM
-849 LWVVVLWVLRL
+849 LWVVVLWVMRL
-860 PDSFVSAVRSR
+860 PDSFASAVRSR
-871 SGAGTELSASANDAT
+871 GVNGTEMSASANDAT

>member
-1 MPEGWEED
+1 
-9 GRYLCFTSRGYSEAC
+9 
-24 CERRAK
+24 
-30 PVGKCSGSEH
+30 
-40 RRRLLRKQSGFW
+40 
-52 TRQQRCC
+52 
-59 NAVRLETPRGVEK
+59 
-72 VSRWAAYA
+72 
-80 SVGWEPAI
+80 
-88 LEQFGL
+88 
-94 SLGTMA
+94 
-100 RILLKLIRLHSCTL
+100 
-114 MPSFFALT
+114 
-122 LSSNP
+122 
-127 IDKTLN
+127 
-133 QTVGE
+133 
-138 QMRAEEL
+138 MRAEEL

-155 VPGYR
+155 VPGYK
-160 LERLLGQG
+160 LDRLLGQG

-214 RFIVQVL
+214 RYIVQVL

-249 GAMAPSKAVE
+249 GAMPPSKAVE

-320 EQADLNALPDAR
+320 EQADLNAVPDAR

-358 STLDTAA
+358 TTLDTAA

-396 MIGIVDRCIAKKP
+396 LVGIVDRCIAKKP

-424 RRQMARLR
+424 RRQMVRLR

-448 VMAFFAGRGGLLA
+448 VMGLFAWRGVLLA
-461 VNESSDQLREW
+461 ESESSDQLREW
-472 ALQSNE
+472 ALESNL
-478 FAAKFAARTL
+478 FAARTL

-498 IEEEARGAELEEHF
+498 IEEDARRTELETRF
-512 LSCVDEAGDDLLHS
+512 LACIDEAGEDLLHS
-526 LASDRTPHESQAR
+526 LATDRTPPESKAR
-539 LRALASR
+539 LEALASR
-546 IKLEEYLN
+546 IKLEKYLDE
-554 GRLSDLGQQIRSKK
+554 RLTEIKTQTGGSQK

-574 MFITDRFGTILAG
+574 MFVTDRFGTMLAG
-587 SFSEI
+587 AFTSDRI
-592 VNDPIG
+592 ANPIG
-598 SNIAFRSYFSGQSR
+598 ANVAYRSYFSGQKR
-612 DLEEKTP
+612 DLDEKTP
-619 RRNIPRTTS
+619 PRNIPRTTS
-628 SQVGVSF
+628 SQVSVPF
-635 KSKTTNKDKI
+635 KSRTTNRNKI
-645 AVSTPMTVTREK
+645 AVSTPVSVMLDE
-657 DPNSSAEE
+657 DPNNTNEKP
-665 QPEQIEGL
+665 QQVEGL

-678 NVGDF
+678 NIGDF
-683 ELLSEDDDE
+683 ELLSEDDERESSDPSGSS
-692 EAKEK
+692 A
-697 THADTAK
+697 

-717 GTRYGPGT
+717 GTREGVGI
-725 REGTLLQHPIFKL
+725 REGTLLQHPIFRKMFVA
-738 GERDEELTP
+738 GASPDEQGNRY
-747 FQIDEEMFKKLQEG
+747 QIDDKMLKTLQDG
-761 GTKEYVDPVSIS
+761 GTLEYIDPVSI
-773 SDPRGK
+773 DPRDSE
-779 IFEGKWIAAMQRVD
+779 FSGKWIAAMQRVD
-793 VTRRGLDSQ
+793 ISRRDS
-802 EKRQSTNLW
+802 ESRERKQSTDLW

-824 VALMVDR
+824 VASMVTR
-831 LIEEGL
+831 LIREGL
-837 VALLALLAVICM
+837 IALLALLAVVSM
-849 LWVVVLWVLRL
+849 LWVVVLWVMRL
-860 PDSFVSAVRSR
+860 PDSFASVVRSR
-871 SGAGTELSASANDAT
+871 NGGGTEMTGTANDAT

>member
-1 MPEGWEED
+1 
-9 GRYLCFTSRGYSEAC
+9 
-24 CERRAK
+24 
-30 PVGKCSGSEH
+30 
-40 RRRLLRKQSGFW
+40 
-52 TRQQRCC
+52 
-59 NAVRLETPRGVEK
+59 
-72 VSRWAAYA
+72 
-80 SVGWEPAI
+80 
-88 LEQFGL
+88 
-94 SLGTMA
+94 
-100 RILLKLIRLHSCTL
+100 
-114 MPSFFALT
+114 
-122 LSSNP
+122 
-127 IDKTLN
+127 
-133 QTVGE
+133 
-138 QMRAEEL
+138 MRAEEL

-249 GAMAPSKAVE
+249 GAMPPSKAVE

-358 STLDTAA
+358 TTLDTAA

-396 MIGIVDRCIAKKP
+396 LVAIVDRCIAKKP

-448 VMAFFAGRGGLLA
+448 VMGLFARRGVLLA
-461 VNESSDQLREW
+461 SHDTTQQMQEGALESNL
-472 ALQSNE
+472 

-498 IEEEARGAELEEHF
+498 IEEDARESELENRF
-512 LSCVDEAGDDLLHS
+512 VSLVDEAGESFLQALAKSANGRTPPEFITKLES
-526 LASDRTPHESQAR
+526 LASRLKLEKYLEKRLTEIRSQAE
-539 LRALASR
+539 S
-546 IKLEEYLN
+546 
-554 GRLSDLGQQIRSKK
+554 SQK
-568 PARFDS
+568 PTRFDS
-574 MFITDRFGTILAG
+574 MFITDRFGNILAG
-587 SFSEI
+587 SFTSDRV
-592 VNDPIG
+592 VNPIG
-598 SNIAFRSYFSGQSR
+598 SNVAYRSYFSGQSR
-612 DLEEKTP
+612 DLDEKTP
-619 RRNIPRTTS
+619 RLQIPRTTS
-628 SQVGVSF
+628 SRVSVPF
-635 KSKTTNKDKI
+635 KSKTTNRNKI
-645 AVSTPMTVTREK
+645 AVSTPISVMLDEDPDKK
-657 DPNSSAEE
+657 DE
-665 QPEQIEGL
+665 QPQRVEGL

-683 ELLSEDDDE
+683 ELLSEDEERETPDE
-692 EAKEK
+692 GR
-697 THADTAK
+697 TSNL
-704 HKNRFAV
+704 KNRFAV
-711 LVDGHE
+711 LVDGQV
-717 GTRYGPGT
+717 GTRDGGAS
-725 REGTLLQHPIFKL
+725 EGTLLQHPIFRKIAVTSVSPYEK
-738 GERDEELTP
+738 GIP
-747 FQIDEEMFKKLQEG
+747 FQIDREMFKTLQEDG
-761 GTKEYVDPVSIS
+761 GTLEYVDPVST
-773 SDPRGK
+773 DPRGRE
-779 IFEGKWIAAMQRVD
+779 FGGKWIAAMQKVD
-793 VTRRGLDSQ
+793 ISRRDA
-802 EKRQSTNLW
+802 EREHKQSTDLW

-824 VALMVDR
+824 VAAMETR
-831 LIEEGL
+831 LIQEGMI
-837 VALLALLAVICM
+837 ALFALLAVVSM
-849 LWVVVLWVLRL
+849 LWIVVLWVMRL
-860 PDSFVSAVRSR
+860 PDSFASVVRSR
-871 SGAGTELSASANDAT
+871 SGGGTEMTGSANDAT
-886 LDAER
+886 PDAER

>member
-1 MPEGWEED
+1 MGSNSIHCFA
-9 GRYLCFTSRGYSEAC
+9 YLC
-24 CERRAK
+24 
-30 PVGKCSGSEH
+30 
-40 RRRLLRKQSGFW
+40 
-52 TRQQRCC
+52 
-59 NAVRLETPRGVEK
+59 
-72 VSRWAAYA
+72 
-80 SVGWEPAI
+80 
-88 LEQFGL
+88 
-94 SLGTMA
+94 
-100 RILLKLIRLHSCTL
+100 
-114 MPSFFALT
+114 FALT
-122 LSSNP
+122 LVSDPNP
-127 IDKTLN
+127 IENTLN
-133 QTVGE
+133 QSVGE

-145 SLRATVPPAQ
+145 SLRATTPPAQ

-160 LERLLGQG
+160 LDRLLGQG

-188 FYLHRSGVNWS
+188 FYLHRSGVNWP

-235 YLENGSLDDLIRSR
+235 YLENGSLDDLIRAR
-249 GAMAPSKAVE
+249 GAMPPSKAIE

-293 PRLADFGQ
+293 PKLADFGQ

-396 MIGIVDRCIAKKP
+396 LLAIVDRCIAKKP

-448 VMAFFAGRGGLLA
+448 VMGLFAWHGVFVA
-461 VNESSDQLREW
+461 KESASEQLRKW
-472 ALQSNE
+472 VWQSNL

-498 IEEEARGAELEEHF
+498 IEEDARRGDLEERF
-512 LSCVDEAGDDLLHS
+512 LACVDEATEEFLGN
-526 LASDRTPHESQAR
+526 LAKDRAPADSQG
-539 LRALASR
+539 RAMLEGFASR
-546 IKLEEYLN
+546 IKLEQYLEE
-554 GRLSDLGQQIRSKK
+554 RLSEIKLHIGSSKK

-574 MFITDRFGTILAG
+574 MFVTDRFGTILAG
-587 SFSEI
+587 AFTSDL
-592 VNDPIG
+592 VANPIG
-598 SNIAFRSYFSGQSR
+598 SNVAFRSYFSGQSL
-612 DLEEKTP
+612 DLDEKTP
-619 RRNIPRTTS
+619 VKNIPRTTS
-628 SQVGVSF
+628 SQVSVPF
-635 KSKTTNKDKI
+635 TSKTTNRNKI
-645 AVSTPMTVTREK
+645 AISTPISVSRKVPSRGDEK
-657 DPNSSAEE
+657 PPTDSSQNDEKESETNDDLDAKKLSETKGAEDE
-665 QPEQIEGL
+665 QVIEGV

-678 NVGDF
+678 NIGDF
-683 ELLSEDDDE
+683 ELLSEDD
-692 EAKEK
+692 EK
-697 THADTAK
+697 DPHDG
-704 HKNRFAV
+704 RFAV
-711 LVDGHE
+711 LVDGHVGTSE
-717 GTRYGPGT
+717 GAI
-725 REGTLLQHPIFKL
+725 LQHPIFSKTSRQ
-738 GERDEELTP
+738 EVKQY
-747 FQIDEEMFKKLQEG
+747 QIDAQIDAKMLKTLQDQDDE
-761 GTKEYVDPVSIS
+761 TLQYVDPVST
-773 SDPRGK
+773 DPQGK
-779 IFEGKWIAAMQRVD
+779 EYGGKWIAAMQRVD
-793 VTRRGLDSQ
+793 ISKRGSDSR
-802 EKRQSTNLW
+802 ERKQSTDLW

-824 VALMVDR
+824 VQSMVSSLINEGIFALFV
-831 LIEEGL
+831 
-837 VALLALLAVICM
+837 LLTVVSV
-849 LWVVVLWVLRL
+849 LWVVVLWVMRL
-860 PDSFVSAVRSR
+860 PDSFASAMRSR
-871 SGAGTELSASANDAT
+871 GSSGNEMTGTANEAT
-886 LDAER
+886 LDAEH

>member
-1 MPEGWEED
+1 
-9 GRYLCFTSRGYSEAC
+9 
-24 CERRAK
+24 
-30 PVGKCSGSEH
+30 
-40 RRRLLRKQSGFW
+40 
-52 TRQQRCC
+52 
-59 NAVRLETPRGVEK
+59 
-72 VSRWAAYA
+72 
-80 SVGWEPAI
+80 
-88 LEQFGL
+88 
-94 SLGTMA
+94 
-100 RILLKLIRLHSCTL
+100 
-114 MPSFFALT
+114 LT
-122 LSSNP
+122 LVSDPNP
-127 IDKTLN
+127 IDHTLN

-160 LERLLGQG
+160 LDRLLGQG
-168 AFGQVWVGNNLN
+168 AFGQVWVGSNLN

-235 YLENGSLDDLIRSR
+235 YLENGSLDDLIRAR
-249 GAMAPSKAVE
+249 GAMSPARAVE
-259 LFSDIAMG
+259 LFSDIASG

-320 EQADLNALPDAR
+320 EQADLNAVPDAR

-358 STLDTAA
+358 TTLDTAA

-396 MIGIVDRCIAKKP
+396 MVGIVDRCLAKKP

-443 ILLLA
+443 ILLMTVMGYFYSQA
-448 VMAFFAGRGGLLA
+448 VSVAAR
-461 VNESSDQLREW
+461 ESSNQLREW
-472 ALQSNE
+472 ALQSNL

-498 IEEEARGAELEEHF
+498 IEEDARKSELEELF
-512 LSCVDEAGDDLLHS
+512 VGCVDEALTRVDKENNNLLHS
-526 LASDRTPHESQAR
+526 LAAEKTSPEIKQQLVQLDSRNR
-539 LRALASR
+539 LE
-546 IKLEEYLN
+546 KYLEKRFAEIMSHDD
-554 GRLSDLGQQIRSKK
+554 GSKR
-568 PARFDS
+568 PAHFDS
-574 MFITDRFGTILAG
+574 MFVTDRYGTQLAAA
-587 SFSEI
+587 FSS
-592 VNDPIG
+592 DPQTMSIG
-598 SNIAFRSYFSGQSR
+598 SNFAYRSYFSGQKL
-612 DLEEKTP
+612 DLDVRTP
-619 RRNIPRTTS
+619 RRNISRTNS
-628 SQVGVSF
+628 SQVSVPFTSR
-635 KSKTTNKDKI
+635 STNRVKI
-645 AVSTPMTVTREK
+645 AVSTPITIQREKREEK
-657 DPNSSAEE
+657 DPDDNPGKESDKEPA
-665 QPEQIEGL
+665 QIEQIEGL

-683 ELLSEDDDE
+683 QLLSEEDGNEGLD
-692 EAKEK
+692 AH
-697 THADTAK
+697 THPR
-704 HKNRFAV
+704 NRFAV

-717 GTRYGPGT
+717 GAREGAGT
-725 REGTLLQHPIFKL
+725 GEGTLLQHPGFRSMMANASI
-738 GERDEELTP
+738 DEQRIQ
-747 FQIDEEMFKKLQEG
+747 FQIPEQDLKKLQDEEG
-761 GTKEYVDPVSIS
+761 TYEYTDPVSK
-773 SDPRGK
+773 DVRGK
-779 IFEGKWIAAMQRVD
+779 EFSGKWIAAMQRVD
-793 VTRRGLDSQ
+793 VTRRVS
-802 EKRQSTNLW
+802 ETRERKQSTDLW

-824 VALMVDR
+824 VAEMGSK
-831 LIEEGL
+831 LISEGL
-837 VALLALLAVICM
+837 KALLALVSVISL
-849 LWVVVLWVLRL
+849 LWVVVLWVMRL
-860 PDSFVSAVRSR
+860 PDSFASVVRAR
-871 SGAGTELSASANDAT
+871 SGGGTEMTGTANDAT

>member
-1 MPEGWEED
+1 
-9 GRYLCFTSRGYSEAC
+9 
-24 CERRAK
+24 
-30 PVGKCSGSEH
+30 
-40 RRRLLRKQSGFW
+40 
-52 TRQQRCC
+52 
-59 NAVRLETPRGVEK
+59 
-72 VSRWAAYA
+72 
-80 SVGWEPAI
+80 
-88 LEQFGL
+88 
-94 SLGTMA
+94 
-100 RILLKLIRLHSCTL
+100 
-114 MPSFFALT
+114 
-122 LSSNP
+122 
-127 IDKTLN
+127 
-133 QTVGE
+133 
-138 QMRAEEL
+138 MRAEEL

-155 VPGYR
+155 VPGYK
-160 LERLLGQG
+160 LDRLLGQG

-214 RFIVQVL
+214 RYIVQVL

-235 YLENGSLDDLIRSR
+235 YLENGSLDDLIRAR
-249 GAMAPSKAVE
+249 GAMPPSKAVE

-320 EQADLNALPDAR
+320 EQADLNAVPDAR

-358 STLDTAA
+358 TTLDTAA

-396 MIGIVDRCIAKKP
+396 LVGIVDRCIAKKP

-424 RRQMARLR
+424 RRQLVRLR

-448 VMAFFAGRGGLLA
+448 VMGLFAWRGVLFA
-461 VNESSDQLREW
+461 KSDTSDRLREW
-472 ALQSNE
+472 ALESNL

-498 IEEEARGAELEEHF
+498 IEEDARRTELETRF
-512 LSCVDEAGDDLLHS
+512 LACVDEAGEDLLHS
-526 LASDRTPHESQAR
+526 LATDRTPPESKAR
-539 LRALASR
+539 LEALASR
-546 IKLEEYLN
+546 IKLEKYLEE
-554 GRLSDLGQQIRSKK
+554 RLTEIKSQTGSSQK

-574 MFITDRFGTILAG
+574 MFITDRFGTMLAG
-587 SFSEI
+587 AFTSDRI
-592 VNDPIG
+592 ANPIG
-598 SNIAFRSYFSGQSR
+598 ANVAYRSYFSGQKR
-612 DLEEKTP
+612 DLDEKTP
-619 RRNIPRTTS
+619 PRNIPRTTS
-628 SQVGVSF
+628 SQVSVPF
-635 KSKTTNKDKI
+635 KSKTTNRNKI
-645 AVSTPMTVTREK
+645 AVSTPISVMLNE
-657 DPNSSAEE
+657 DPNNTNE
-665 QPEQIEGL
+665 QPQQVEGL

-683 ELLSEDDDE
+683 ELLSEDDERESSDQSGS
-692 EAKEK
+692 A
-697 THADTAK
+697 A

-717 GTRYGPGT
+717 GTREGVGI
-725 REGTLLQHPIFKL
+725 REGTLLQHPIFRKMVVASASL
-738 GERDEELTP
+738 DEQGIQY
-747 FQIDEEMFKKLQEG
+747 QIDDKMLKKLQEG
-761 GTKEYVDPVSIS
+761 GTLEYIDPVSI
-773 SDPRGK
+773 DPRGRE
-779 IFEGKWIAAMQRVD
+779 FSGKWIAAMQRVD
-793 VTRRGLDSQ
+793 ISRRVS
-802 EKRQSTNLW
+802 ESRERKQSTDLW

-824 VALMVDR
+824 VASMVTR
-831 LIEEGL
+831 LIREGL
-837 VALLALLAVICM
+837 IALLALLAVVSM
-849 LWVVVLWVLRL
+849 LWVVVLWVMRL
-860 PDSFVSAVRSR
+860 PDSFASVVRSR
-871 SGAGTELSASANDAT
+871 SSSGTEMTGTANEAT

>member
-1 MPEGWEED
+1 
-9 GRYLCFTSRGYSEAC
+9 
-24 CERRAK
+24 
-30 PVGKCSGSEH
+30 
-40 RRRLLRKQSGFW
+40 
-52 TRQQRCC
+52 
-59 NAVRLETPRGVEK
+59 
-72 VSRWAAYA
+72 
-80 SVGWEPAI
+80 
-88 LEQFGL
+88 
-94 SLGTMA
+94 
-100 RILLKLIRLHSCTL
+100 
-114 MPSFFALT
+114 
-122 LSSNP
+122 
-127 IDKTLN
+127 
-133 QTVGE
+133 
-138 QMRAEEL
+138 MRAEEL

-249 GAMAPSKAVE
+249 GAMPPSKAVE

-320 EQADLNALPDAR
+320 EQADLNAVPDAR

-358 STLDTAA
+358 TTLDTAA

-396 MIGIVDRCIAKKP
+396 LVAIVDRCIAKKP

-443 ILLLA
+443 ILLLT
-448 VMAFFAGRGGLLA
+448 VMGLFARRGVLLA
-461 VNESSDQLREW
+461 SHDTTQQMQEGALESNL
-472 ALQSNE
+472 

-498 IEEEARGAELEEHF
+498 IEEDARESELENRF
-512 LSCVDEAGDDLLHS
+512 LACVKDAGEDELLLE
-526 LASDRTPHESQAR
+526 LADIQTPPESKAK
-539 LRALASR
+539 LESLASR
-546 IKLEEYLN
+546 IKLEEYLEK
-554 GRLSDLGQQIRSKK
+554 RLKEIRSPTRNSHK

-574 MFITDRFGTILAG
+574 MFITDRYGTILAG
-587 SFSEI
+587 SFSSDR
-592 VNDPIG
+592 VANPIG
-598 SNIAFRSYFSGQSR
+598 SNVAYRSYFTGQSR
-612 DLEEKTP
+612 DHDENTP
-619 RRNIPRTTS
+619 RKNIARTIS
-628 SQVGVSF
+628 SQVSVPF
-635 KSKTTNKDKI
+635 KSKTTNRNKI
-645 AVSTPMTVTREK
+645 AVSTPMSVMDEDPEK
-657 DPNSSAEE
+657 PDE
-665 QPEQIEGL
+665 QPLRVDGL

-683 ELLSEDDDE
+683 ELLSEDAERESPD
-692 EAKEK
+692 KSG
-697 THADTAK
+697 TSI

-711 LVDGHE
+711 LVDGHD
-717 GTRYGPGT
+717 GTRDGMGT
-725 REGTLLQHPIFKL
+725 RVGTLLQHPIFRKNSVAIASPEE
-738 GERDEELTP
+738 ERIQY
-747 FQIDEEMFKKLQEG
+747 QIDRKMFEKLQDG
-761 GTKEYVDPVSIS
+761 GTLEYIDPVST
-773 SDPRGK
+773 DPRGSE
-779 IFEGKWIAAMQRVD
+779 FEGNWIAAMQRVD
-793 VTRRGLDSQ
+793 ISRRDA
-802 EKRQSTNLW
+802 EREHKQSTDLW

-824 VALMVDR
+824 VAAMETR
-831 LIEEGL
+831 LIREGMI
-837 VALLALLAVICM
+837 ALLALLAVVSM
-849 LWVVVLWVLRL
+849 LWIVVLWVMRL
-860 PDSFVSAVRSR
+860 PDSFASVVRSR
-871 SGAGTELSASANDAT
+871 SGGGTEMTGSANDAT
-886 LDAER
+886 PDAER

>member
-1 MPEGWEED
+1 
-9 GRYLCFTSRGYSEAC
+9 
-24 CERRAK
+24 
-30 PVGKCSGSEH
+30 
-40 RRRLLRKQSGFW
+40 
-52 TRQQRCC
+52 
-59 NAVRLETPRGVEK
+59 
-72 VSRWAAYA
+72 
-80 SVGWEPAI
+80 
-88 LEQFGL
+88 
-94 SLGTMA
+94 
-100 RILLKLIRLHSCTL
+100 
-114 MPSFFALT
+114 
-122 LSSNP
+122 
-127 IDKTLN
+127 
-133 QTVGE
+133 
-138 QMRAEEL
+138 MRAEEL

-155 VPGYR
+155 VPGYK
-160 LERLLGQG
+160 LDRLLGQG

-214 RFIVQVL
+214 RYIVQVL

-235 YLENGSLDDLIRSR
+235 YLENGSLDDLIRAR
-249 GAMAPSKAVE
+249 GAMPPSKAIE

-320 EQADLNALPDAR
+320 EQADLNAVPDAR

-358 STLDTAA
+358 TTLDTAA

-396 MIGIVDRCIAKKP
+396 LVGIVDRCIAKKP

-424 RRQMARLR
+424 RRQMVRLR

-448 VMAFFAGRGGLLA
+448 VMGLFAWRGVLLA
-461 VNESSDQLREW
+461 ESESSDQLREW
-472 ALQSNE
+472 ALESNL

-498 IEEEARGAELEEHF
+498 IEEDAREGDLENRF
-512 LSCVDEAGDDLLHS
+512 LACIEDAGDELLFS
-526 LASDRTPHESQAR
+526 LADTQPPPESKAK
-539 LRALASR
+539 LEALASR
-546 IKLEEYLN
+546 IKLEKYLEE
-554 GRLSDLGQQIRSKK
+554 RLTEIRSQTGSSQK

-574 MFITDRFGTILAG
+574 MFITDRYGTILAG
-587 SFSEI
+587 AFTSDR
-592 VNDPIG
+592 VANPIG
-598 SNIAFRSYFSGQSR
+598 ANVAYRSYFSGQRR
-612 DLEEKTP
+612 DLDEKAP
-619 RRNIPRTTS
+619 PKNIARTTS
-628 SQVGVSF
+628 SRVSVPF
-635 KSKTTNKDKI
+635 KSKTTNRNKI
-645 AVSTPMTVTREK
+645 AVSTPISVMLDEDPDKK
-657 DPNSSAEE
+657 DE
-665 QPEQIEGL
+665 QPQRVEGL

-683 ELLSEDDDE
+683 ELLSEDDERESPDE
-692 EAKEK
+692 SG
-697 THADTAK
+697 TSN

-717 GTRYGPGT
+717 GTRDGVGI
-725 REGTLLQHPIFKL
+725 REGTLLQHPIFRKIVVASVSP
-738 GERDEELTP
+738 DEQLIQY
-747 FQIDEEMFKKLQEG
+747 QIDHKMLEKLQDG
-761 GTKEYVDPVSIS
+761 GTLEYIDPVSI
-773 SDPRGK
+773 DPRGSE
-779 IFEGKWIAAMQRVD
+779 FAGKWIAAMQRVNIS
-793 VTRRGLDSQ
+793 RRDS
-802 EKRQSTNLW
+802 ESRERKQSTDLW

-824 VALMVDR
+824 VASMVTR
-831 LIEEGL
+831 LIREGL
-837 VALLALLAVICM
+837 VALLALLAVVSI
-849 LWVVVLWVLRL
+849 LWVVVLWVMRL
-860 PDSFVSAVRSR
+860 PDSFASVVRSR
-871 SGAGTELSASANDAT
+871 SGGGTEMTGTANDAT